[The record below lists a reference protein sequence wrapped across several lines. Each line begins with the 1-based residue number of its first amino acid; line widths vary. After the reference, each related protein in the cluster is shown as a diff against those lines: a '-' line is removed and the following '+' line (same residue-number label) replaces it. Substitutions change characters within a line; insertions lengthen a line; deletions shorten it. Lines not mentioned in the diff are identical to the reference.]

1 MGNALDAL
9 FNSEEPNKER
19 SAERKAEVKAERKA
33 IKTTTAKA
41 DPPKNGKRPAPDK
54 KACSVC
60 KEEHWPFHMK
70 DGICKECQEAMRPE
84 PVKTKSE
91 PKPPKAKPKTKTPKA
106 EPKPDKSEGR
116 KRGLD
121 SDAWHEK
128 EATYNQTSFLKKS
141 TGLKTWDLEKNLTRI
156 EASTMISAIKEGNGG
171 ADKVYGILV
180 KTFGCVKYVRPGS
193 KAKPATAPAKDDEVA
208 ILREQI
214 RTLSEALTAMEA
226 VKEAS

>member
-1 MGNALDAL
+1 MGKALDAL
-9 FNSEEPNKER
+9 FGSQEPSKGT
-19 SAERKAEVKAERKA
+19 KKPD
-33 IKTTTAKA
+33 TPKA
-41 DPPKNGKRPAPDK
+41 DSPKATKRPAPDK

-60 KEEHWPFHMK
+60 EEEHWPFHMK
-70 DGICKECQEAMRPE
+70 DGICKECQEAMTPE
-84 PVKTKSE
+84 PVKPKAE
-91 PKPPKAKPKTKTPKA
+91 PKPPKSTPAKAKTPKA

-116 KRGLD
+116 KRGLE
-121 SDAWHEK
+121 SAAWHEK

-180 KTFGCVKYVRPGS
+180 KTFGCMKYVRPGS
-193 KAKPATAPAKDDEVA
+193 KAKPTASPAKDDEVA

-226 VKEAS
+226 VKEA